1 MRLRTAILSAAVL
14 MTAPLLSAQTTTY
27 YYTGADY
34 NNVFNSGPILY
45 TTSMDITGNFTTATL
60 GDNLSNVNLNGS
72 QAFTFTF
79 SDGYQTVTSST
90 IGASVNVWD
99 VSTDKFG
106 NITSALIDIVWRG
119 GDSEIKVNGT
129 NNGGVYDAASY
140 IDGSFAHASSG
151 GPGTWSP
158 TVTPEPSS
166 FVLMLTALVGFGFA
180 ARKQLVPRL
189 LPAMHIDS

>member
-1 MRLRTAILSAAVL
+1 MRLRNAILSAAVL
-14 MTAPLLSAQTTTY
+14 LTAPLLSAQTTTY

-45 TTSMDITGNFTTATL
+45 TTSEMITGNFTTATL

-90 IGASVNVWD
+90 TGVSINVWD

-106 NITSALIDIVWRG
+106 NITTAEIDIVWRG
-119 GDSEIKVNGT
+119 GDSEIKIDGT
-129 NNGGVYDAASY
+129 NNGGVYDAALY
-140 IDGSFAHASSG
+140 EDGSDAHASSG
-151 GPGTWSP
+151 GPGIWSP

-166 FVLMLTALVGFGFA
+166 FVLMFTALLGFGFA
-180 ARKQLVPRL
+180 ARKQLAPRL
-189 LPAMHIDS
+189 LSAGRIAR